1 MKGLFTVIALLFF
14 FTACKESGVQLSKPS
29 TFVKYY
35 SDGNQDQAVDIL
47 ETSDHGLL
55 ILSNADSIVGGINLG
70 GINVTKT
77 DLGGNVTWQRSF
89 RNDTSA
95 LQASNFVPIKD
106 NSGTDQGYVI
116 VGTAINPNLN
126 SGFGATLYVMRI
138 NYDGSLKDSKS
149 YITQFGN
156 AKSYRAKKG
165 QYVIGKGVA
174 QSSNLT
180 NDIFVVGQLVEPD
193 LATPVSGGDMYFT
206 RISGTTLDTLWT
218 RTYGGG
224 TSNLAS
230 RLYLDYSQTN
240 AYWGGSRTDAQGTH
254 MRFIKSGFNA
264 QNTVFDLSYPVGDN
278 SGYTGNDFCA
288 YGYGY
293 AFIGNHIS
301 AQEISVARVGSEGD
315 LIGSLAN
322 FTGSGLS
329 LAGNS
334 ICSTLDGGLLLL
346 GTSTVDAQGTNTD
359 YYLIKVDGT
368 GTKQWEISHGGKYP
382 DLGIKVL
389 QSSDGGYVV
398 LGTTTLANVKTVVLM
413 KTDLQGNIQ

>member
-47 ETSDHGLL
+47 ETSDHGYL
-55 ILSNADSIVGGINLG
+55 ILSHSDSTAGSGGIN
-70 GINVTKT
+70 ITKT
-77 DLGGNVTWQRSF
+77 DLGGNVTWRKFIRRSKSSSS
-89 RNDTSA
+89 ND
-95 LQASNFVPIKD
+95 LRPSNFVSIKD
-106 NSGTDQGYVI
+106 NSGNDQGYVI
-116 VGTAINPNLN
+116 VGTALN
-126 SGFGATLYVMRI
+126 IKFGASLFVMRI
-138 NYDGSLKDSKS
+138 NTDGSIKDSISHYTK
-149 YITQFGN
+149 FGN
-156 AKSYRAKKG
+156 ATSYRTG
-165 QYVIGKGVA
+165 SGNYVLGKGVA
-174 QSSNLT
+174 QSSSSN
-180 NDIFVVGQLVEPD
+180 NDIFVVGQMVGHDLV
-193 LATPVSGGDMYFT
+193 TPVSGGDMYFT
-206 RISGTTLDTLWT
+206 QISGTTLDTLWT

-278 SGYTGNDFCA
+278 SGYTGNDFCT

-382 DLGIKVL
+382 DAGVRVL